1 MKTNVTNS
9 SLDSFFDLKKSSTLQ
24 DQQRKIIN
32 VMIPGKVYT
41 RRELAVLSG
50 IETSTVSARV
60 NAMLDTVVEVIG
72 KKKDALTGKNV
83 EALVLKVAA

>member
-1 MKTNVTNS
+1 MKTNVRES
-9 SLDSFFDLKKSSTLQ
+9 SLDAYFDVKQTSTLQ

-60 NAMLDTVVEVIG
+60 NAMLNTVVEVIG
-72 KKKDALTGKNV
+72 KKKDSITHKNV
-83 EALVLKVAA
+83 EAIKLKVAA